1 MAQNINNT
9 RAREQ
14 RPGKRTR
21 QLTAFLAGALLS
33 FWAGAPSLA
42 QTPTITPNYKDADIR
57 QIIEAVSEVTGR
69 NFIIDPRVKAQVT
82 MLSSSPMSPEAF
94 YQAFLSILEVHGYV
108 AVPSGDLTKI
118 LPDANARQVPGL
130 DLPSGPMTAGDEL
143 VTQVIQ
149 VQNVG
154 AAQLVPILRPLIPQY
169 GHLAAHPASNMLII
183 SDRAA
188 NVDRMMRIIHR
199 IDQAGDEEIE
209 VLRLEHASASD
220 VVRVVTALTQA
231 ANRAEGG
238 TAALGLVADE
248 RTNSVLISGD
258 RASRLRIRA
267 LITHLDTPLEQ
278 GGNTQVIYLN
288 YADAEDLATR
298 LNDQASQI
306 TGQAQPGQQGG
317 APTGGRR
324 TDGITIWAEPATNA
338 LVITAPPEAMRVLK
352 SVVAQ
357 LDIRR
362 AQVLVEVVVAEV
374 SYNRAAQLGVSWV
387 IDGSQGGNI
396 VGLTKF
402 SSALNVTDIGG
413 AAFGDDQQIAQALQA
428 IPDGATVGIG
438 DFSGSTRWAAILRAL
453 LGDASTNVL
462 ATPSIITM
470 DNEEAELSVG
480 QEVPFITGQFTN
492 TGAAQGS
499 VNPFQTVQ
507 REDVGLKL
515 KVTPQIN
522 EGDALIL
529 EIQLENSNLQASSQG
544 AVDLIT
550 NERTINQKVLVENG
564 QVLVMGGLV
573 DDQVVEIDE
582 KVPFLGDIP
591 LMGNLFK
598 SQSSTVTKRTLM
610 VFLRPVIIRDA
621 KTGTSLTNSKYKLM
635 RDVQMGEREQGDVL
649 MMKDLRRPVMPEL
662 PPEGVPPETPTGIMG
677 RDPSIYPTVKPEA
690 QSPATEGSEGA
701 APPTGENA
709 PATSDGF

>member
-1 MAQNINNT
+1 MAENINNM
-9 RAREQ
+9 RARARQ
-14 RPGKRTR
+14 PGKRPR
-21 QLTAFLAGALLS
+21 RLAAFLAGALLS
-33 FWAGAPSLA
+33 VCVGAPA
-42 QTPTITPNYKDADIR
+42 VGQTPTITPNYKDADIR

-82 MLSSSPMSPEAF
+82 MLSSSPMSPDAF
-94 YQAFLSILEVHGYV
+94 YEAFLSILEVHGYV

-118 LPDANARQVPGL
+118 LPDANARQVPAV
-130 DLPSGPMTAGDEL
+130 DLPSGRVGAGDEL

-188 NVDRMMRIIHR
+188 NVDRMLRIIRR

-209 VLRLEHASASD
+209 VIRLEHASASD
-220 VVRVVTALTQA
+220 VVRVVTSLTQA
-231 ANRAEGG
+231 ATRAEGAG
-238 TAALGLVADE
+238 SALGLVADE

-288 YADAEDLATR
+288 YADAEDLASR
-298 LNDQASQI
+298 LNDQASNI
-306 TGQAQPGQQGG
+306 TGQAQAGQQA
-317 APTGGRR
+317 APTGGVRR
-324 TDGITIWAEPATNA
+324 QDGISIWAEPATNA

-352 SVVAQ
+352 SVIAQ

-362 AQVLVEVVVAEV
+362 AQVLVEAVVAEV

-387 IDGSQGGNI
+387 IDGSQDGNI

-402 SSALNVTDIGG
+402 TSALNVTDIGG
-413 AAFGDDQQIAQALQA
+413 AFVGDDQQIAQALQA
-428 IPDGATVGIG
+428 IPDGATIGIG
-438 DFSGSTRWAAILRAL
+438 DFSGSTRWAAIIRAL

-462 ATPSIITM
+462 ATPSIMTL
-470 DNEEAELSVG
+470 DNEEAEISVG

-550 NERTINQKVLVENG
+550 NERTITQKVLVENG
-564 QVLVMGGLV
+564 QVLAMGGLV

-591 LMGNLFK
+591 IMGNLFK

-621 KTGTSLTNSKYKLM
+621 KTGTSVTNAKYRLM
-635 RDVQMGEREQGDVL
+635 RDVQLGEREQGDVL
-649 MMKDLRRPVMPEL
+649 MMKDLRRPILPEL

-677 RDPSIYPTVKPEA
+677 RDPSIYPTVKPDAAPVNPDAETETGT
-690 QSPATEGSEGA
+690 SEGSPE
-701 APPTGENA
+701 
-709 PATSDGF
+709 TSNESGS